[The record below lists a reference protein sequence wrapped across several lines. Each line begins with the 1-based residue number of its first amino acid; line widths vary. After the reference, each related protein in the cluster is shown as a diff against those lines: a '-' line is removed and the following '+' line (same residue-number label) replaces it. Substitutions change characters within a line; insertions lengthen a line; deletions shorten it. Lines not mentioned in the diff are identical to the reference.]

1 MKNLGFGCMRLPLLD
16 ENNQKSIDKGQMC
29 AMVDK
34 FIERGFTYFDT
45 AYVYHE
51 GESERAV
58 KECLVDRHARDNFIL
73 ATKLPMF
80 LLQSEED
87 KERFFREQCQK
98 CGVDYFDYYLLHNL
112 NMGTYHD
119 KAVKFH
125 GFDFLQ
131 KLKSEGRAKNI
142 GFSFHDKPELL
153 DEILTAHPEVNF
165 VQLQINYLD
174 WDNAAIQ
181 SAKCYKTAE
190 KHGKKVVVME
200 PIKGGALANVPP
212 EAEELFK
219 DYNPKISVASWAVRF
234 AASLPNVFMVL
245 SGMSKLDQMDDNI
258 SYMENFVP
266 LNDDEAAIVKRA
278 AAIVNSSIE
287 IPCTACEYCTDACPQ
302 NIAIPKYFHLYN
314 DKKNYFK
321 GMATNLAWSIQDLY
335 YDNLTKNFGK
345 ASDCIA
351 CRVCEQHCPQG
362 IKIADQMVKVKEFFE
377 V

>member
-1 MKNLGFGCMRLPLLD
+1 MAKKLGFGCMRLPLLHED
-16 ENNQKSIDKGQMC
+16 DQKSIDKQQMC
-29 AMVDK
+29 KMVDEFLEK
-34 FIERGFTYFDT
+34 GFTYFDT
-45 AYVYHE
+45 AYVYHG

-58 KECLVDRHARDNFIL
+58 KECLVDRHPRDSFTL
-73 ATKLPMF
+73 ATKLPTFM
-80 LLQSEED
+80 LQSDED
-87 KERFFREQCQK
+87 KERLFNEQCEK

-112 NMGTYHD
+112 NMGTYP
-119 KAVKFH
+119 KAVQFH
-125 GFDFLQ
+125 GFDFIQ
-131 KLKSEGRAKNI
+131 KLKTEGKAKNV

-153 DEILTAHPEVNF
+153 EEILTAHPEVDF

-181 SAKCYKTAE
+181 SAKCYKIAE
-190 KHGKKVVVME
+190 KHGKKVIVME

-212 EAEELFK
+212 EAEKLFK
-219 DYNPKISVASWAVRF
+219 DAEPKISVASWAVRF

-245 SGMSKLDQMDDNI
+245 SGMSNLEQMNDNT

-266 LNDDEAAIVKRA
+266 LGDDEAAIVGKA
-278 AAIVNSSIE
+278 AKIISGAIE
-287 IPCTACEYCTDACPQ
+287 IPCTACEYCVDSCPQ

-321 GMATNLAWSIQDLY
+321 GMATNPEWSIQDLY
-335 YDNLTKNFGK
+335 YENLAKNFGK

-351 CRVCEQHCPQG
+351 CHACEANCPQQ

-377 V
+377 